1 MEMESNFIKT
11 IIEDDLAMGRVKEVV
26 TRFPPEPNAYLHIG
40 HARAIITNF
49 ELAKMFGGKTN
60 LRFDD
65 TNPVKEDVSFVN
77 AIKEDIRWLGYEP
90 EKVVFGSDY
99 FEATYE
105 LAVGLIKKGLAYVC
119 DLTAD
124 EISQYRGTLT
134 EPGKDSPNR
143 NRSVEENLRLFAK
156 MRDGEYKDGEKTLRA
171 KIDMA
176 SPNIN
181 MRDPV
186 IYRIIHTTH
195 HNTGDRWCIY
205 PMYDFAHPLQDAF
218 EGVTHSLCSLEYVDH
233 RILYDWF
240 ITHCDT
246 PHVPHQYEFGR
257 LNITNTIMSKRYLK
271 QLVDL
276 NIATGYDDPRLP
288 TLVGLRRRGYT
299 PEAIRDFVLST
310 GLSRINSTVS
320 SEMLENSLRNDLIG
334 KVGRYFAVL
343 DPLPV
348 TITNYPSEE
357 PEWLEILNNA
367 DNESLGT
374 RQLAFGK
381 RLFIERADFAPE
393 KPDKHWRRLSLG
405 LEVRLI
411 HAYFIKCEKIIM
423 NPDGSIKELLCTY
436 DPNTRSGSGFTDRK
450 PNGNIHYVEATTAQT
465 AQFNLFEPFLV
476 DSDPDRPLLD
486 RVNPDSWKIQKGVVE
501 AELAHTEPGDRY
513 QFIRD
518 GFYATDTSSTPG
530 KLVFNR
536 TVELKSRVK

>member
-1 MEMESNFIKT
+1 
-11 IIEDDLAMGRVKEVV
+11 
-26 TRFPPEPNAYLHIG
+26 
-40 HARAIITNF
+40 
-49 ELAKMFGGKTN
+49 
-60 LRFDD
+60 
-65 TNPVKEDVSFVN
+65 
-77 AIKEDIRWLGYEP
+77 
-90 EKVVFGSDY
+90 
-99 FEATYE
+99 
-105 LAVGLIKKGLAYVC
+105 
-119 DLTAD
+119 
-124 EISQYRGTLT
+124 
-134 EPGKDSPNR
+134 
-143 NRSVEENLRLFAK
+143 
-156 MRDGEYKDGEKTLRA
+156 
-171 KIDMA
+171 
-176 SPNIN
+176 
-181 MRDPV
+181 
-186 IYRIIHTTH
+186 
-195 HNTGDRWCIY
+195 
-205 PMYDFAHPLQDAF
+205 
-218 EGVTHSLCSLEYVDH
+218 
-233 RILYDWF
+233 
-240 ITHCDT
+240 
-246 PHVPHQYEFGR
+246 
-257 LNITNTIMSKRYLK
+257 LK

-423 NPDGSIKELLCTY
+423 NPDRSIKELLCTY

-501 AELAHTEPGDRY
+501 AELAHTDPGDRY